1 MGMDDVNDVAVLIGL
16 DGKYEGRKWSLSEPE
31 FVIGRSPECQL
42 VVADRQVSRRHARL
56 RKGALGHLLEDLG
69 SKNGTHVNGIRIGK
83 PVSLKD
89 GDEIQVALA
98 VKLAYLGSEATVQ
111 LGHPSG
117 EGRLW
122 MDLPG
127 HRVFILN
134 KELDPPLSAA
144 QYKLLE
150 VLYRNANRV
159 VAREEVIASVWVD
172 TDAEGVS
179 EQAIDALVRRLRDRL
194 AQADEEHSYIITVRG
209 HGFRIDNPP

>member
-1 MGMDDVNDVAVLIGL
+1 MDDVNDVAVLMGL
-16 DGKYEGRKWSLSEPE
+16 DGKFEGRRWSLSEPE
-31 FVIGRSPECQL
+31 FVIGRSPECHL

-69 SKNGTHVNGIRIGK
+69 SKTGTHVNGIRSGK
-83 PVSLKD
+83 PVTLKD

-111 LGHPSG
+111 LGHPTG

-122 MDLPG
+122 MDLLG
-127 HRVFILN
+127 HRVFVLE

-150 VLYRNANRV
+150 LLYRNENRV
-159 VAREEVIASVWVD
+159 VSRDEVIASVWVD

-194 AQADEEHSYIITVRG
+194 AQADDEHRYVVTVRG
-209 HGFRIDNPP
+209 HGFRIDNPK